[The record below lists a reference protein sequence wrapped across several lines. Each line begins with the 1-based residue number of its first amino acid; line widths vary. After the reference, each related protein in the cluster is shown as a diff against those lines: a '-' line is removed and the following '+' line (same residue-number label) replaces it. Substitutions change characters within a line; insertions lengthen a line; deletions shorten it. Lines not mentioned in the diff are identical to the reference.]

1 MGEIDYIRERE
12 SGAGEQQGAGAG
24 RKAANETGLPAAR
37 KWPLWISLL
46 IAVVVSVI
54 LWAGIIVFA
63 MRLWRCV

>member
-12 SGAGEQQGAGAG
+12 SGAAQGAGAG
-24 RKAANETGLPAAR
+24 RKAAEETTQPAAR

-63 MRLWRCV
+63 MRLWRWI